1 MHRSVRILLSLLAVA
16 WMGLHGGAALAQG
29 PASRPIT
36 LVVPYPPGGSAD
48 ILARAIGQKLGE
60 RLKQTVIVDNKPGA
74 GTAIGSRFVAEAAPD
89 GHTLLLGT
97 VSSHAINPAM
107 TKVGYDP
114 IRDFAVVAPL
124 VSIPFVLVTRAD
136 SPYQKLADVVSA
148 ASQKPQTIGYA
159 SAGPG
164 TSNHLA
170 GEMFASATRTQLMHV
185 PYRGSAPALA
195 DVIAGHVPL
204 MFDLQATAAPNI
216 RQGKLRALA
225 VSALERSALLPDVPT
240 MAESGLPGFEVSA
253 WFALLAPAK
262 VPADTLKR
270 LETEMAAVM
279 QAPEMALRM
288 RELGGTPDR
297 RSAAAF
303 SAYMR
308 DEAKK
313 YGDVVKAAG
322 LSP

>member
-1 MHRSVRILLSLLAVA
+1 MNRLTRILLSLLAFA
-16 WMGLHGGAALAQG
+16 GLGLHVSAALAQG
-29 PASRPIT
+29 AASRPIT

-136 SPYQKLADVVSA
+136 SPYQKLADVIA
-148 ASQKPQTIGYA
+148 AAKQKPQTLGYA

-170 GEMFASATRTQLMHV
+170 GEMFASATGTQLMHV

-195 DVIAGHVPL
+195 DVMAGHVPL

-216 RQGKLRALA
+216 RQGKLRALG

-262 VPADTLKR
+262 VPAEALKR

-279 QAPEMALRM
+279 QAPDMALRM

-303 SAYMR
+303 SAYMK

-313 YGDVVKAAG
+313 YADVVKAAG

>member
-1 MHRSVRILLSLLAVA
+1 MNRLARTLLSLLVFTGLGLQGSAV
-16 WMGLHGGAALAQG
+16 LAQG
-29 PASRPIT
+29 AAARPIT

-114 IRDFAVVAPL
+114 IRDFAVVTPL

-136 SPYQKLADVVSA
+136 SPYQKLADVIAA
-148 ASQKPQTIGYA
+148 ASQKPQTLGYA

-240 MAESGLPGFEVSA
+240 MSESGLPGFEVSA

-279 QAPEMALRM
+279 QAPDMALRM

-313 YGDVVKAAG
+313 YADVVKAAG